1 MKEIQIVIEN
11 LKKIDYLEFII
22 KIEKGIYAIIGN
34 NGTGKSS
41 LITCI
46 SKLVRPSIFK
56 DEFAGSTNNYTN
68 TKIKYILSYGIVIE
82 WRKNPNWYAISNHHE
97 MPRYKGFLNLLF

>member
-46 SKLVRPSIFK
+46 SGVFALMSPIFNLNSCANRFRLFFSI
-56 DEFAGSTNNYTN
+56 
-68 TKIKYILSYGIVIE
+68 
-82 WRKNPNWYAISNHHE
+82 
-97 MPRYKGFLNLLF
+97 